1 MNKAIEFKNRIL
13 RDTFLPKLTNSSIR
27 TEILAS
33 ILETYEYRN
42 RLNISQDKWSELK
55 EISIATVKRIEL
67 GTCYD
72 LLLINKYS
80 N

>member
-1 MNKAIEFKNRIL
+1 MNKVIIFKDRLL
-13 RDTFLPKLTNSSIR
+13 RDTFMEKLSDSSIR

-42 RLNISQDKWSELK
+42 RLKLSQKKWSELHNVS
-55 EISIATVKRIEL
+55 ISTVKRIEN

-72 LLLINKYS
+72 LILINKYC

>member
-1 MNKAIEFKNRIL
+1 MDKVTIFKDRIL
-13 RDTFLPKLTNSSIR
+13 RDTFLEKLTISSIR

-33 ILETYEYRN
+33 ILEGYEYRN
-42 RLNISQDKWSELK
+42 RLKMSQEKWSKLK
-55 EISIATVKRIEL
+55 QVPIATVKRIEL

-72 LLLINKYS
+72 LILINKYS